1 MPRTPDSRGIVLA
14 VLLSLIAAAPAS
26 AQNYSAQK
34 PRRQFITV
42 SYDWMN
48 TEALHFAEH
57 PLEDLVG
64 RRVASAQN
72 ERYEYRTRDEQILID
87 ILEFRTR
94 NRGVSATVYPLG
106 LSSGTALG
114 FRGSLEEL
122 PLIRID
128 FAGLGAPPQYALT
141 GARAYDAG
149 VGLFIADRSPG
160 WGLGSMAFIIAGA
173 GRIKADGREGSRMFA
188 EGGGGL
194 AVGPLG
200 VQLGVKFAW
209 NKMNEPVPHR
219 FLTIPITLRGTFSF

>member
-1 MPRTPDSRGIVLA
+1 MTRTHRSLLLVLA
-14 VLLSLIAAAPAS
+14 VLLSLAAAAPAA

-48 TEALHFAEH
+48 TEALHFKEY
-57 PLEDLVG
+57 PLEALVG
-64 RRVASAQN
+64 RPVASAQN
-72 ERYEYRTRDEQILID
+72 ERYEYRTRDEQIQID

-94 NRGVSATVYPLG
+94 NRGMSATVYPFG

-122 PLIRID
+122 PIIRID
-128 FAGLGAPPQYALT
+128 FAGVGAPPLYSLT
-141 GARAYDAG
+141 GAKAYDAG

-160 WGLGSMAFIIAGA
+160 WGLGSMAFLIAGA
-173 GRIKADGREGSRMFA
+173 GRIKADGREGSRVFA

-209 NKMNEPVPHR
+209 NKFDDPVTHR